1 MTIADTPI
9 AEAARTNGFI
19 FPRLLEIELRA
30 FSLYRRVTDAKIV
43 ISDGVSCFVGANGIG
58 KSTFIAA
65 VNYGLTGR
73 VAKPGH
79 TFTSAEEY
87 YKETQ
92 AFAREYFAGRIDEED
107 RPAAEIRIEFAIAG
121 VTFSIRRGFFE
132 LSELRSLRITE
143 DHRIVFEGDSGSTSG
158 SELQKVY
165 ERELCSRMGVE
176 EFYQFAFLQQF
187 VLTFDE
193 QRHLA
198 FWDSKTLQ
206 QMLFLAF
213 GVDAATAVRA
223 ETFSRTVE
231 KQDSLRRNYQWQA
244 TEARKK
250 IKDLDNVTTDS
261 DGNDDEIV
269 EQHQNLIANEQ
280 EVARLLESREAE
292 LADHRLQVAD
302 ATSRYITLQDEY
314 DRLFH
319 VRSKQTDPLRHHPVV
334 VTTINENRCVV
345 CGNTDIE
352 RIEGVK
358 VAVASR
364 QCPLCRTQHPAG
376 TKRDPKVLEAL
387 QRVDQELATTRSQIS
402 NETLAVRRVEDELR
416 EVAER
421 HARIAEELAEFE
433 RDNAIAAR
441 VVPSDADALRAM
453 YTNQI
458 DRFLQQKEAARERRD
473 KARDELTKLQNAVRK
488 QYEHV
493 EEDFVPLF
501 RELAFSFLGLNLD
514 IRFNVR
520 GAQISLALIVE
531 SKERI
536 EPHQLSESQRFF
548 VDIALRMALARFM
561 VGEPGAS
568 MLIDT
573 PEGSLD
579 AAYES
584 RAGEMFA
591 KFARAGNQILMTA
604 NVNTS
609 RLLLRLA
616 ERCGHAFMQLI
627 RMTEWAYLSEVQTA
641 EENQFDA
648 AYAAVEA
655 CLVDGDAQ
663 NESSS
668 HI

>member
-1 MTIADTPI
+1 MTLGARAI
-9 AEAARTNGFI
+9 AEAARTNAFI
-19 FPRLLEIELRA
+19 FPRLLEIELHA
-30 FSLYRRVTDAKIV
+30 FSLFRRLPDAKVV
-43 ISDGVSCFVGANGIG
+43 ISDGVSCFVGANGLG

-73 VAKPGH
+73 VAEPSR

-87 YKETQ
+87 YRETQ
-92 AFAREYFAGRIDEED
+92 PFAREYFAGRIDEED
-107 RPAAEIRIEFAIAG
+107 RPAAEIRIQFAVAG
-121 VTFSIRRGFFE
+121 VTFSLRRGFFE
-132 LSELRSLRITE
+132 LSELRSLKITE
-143 DHRIVFEGDSGSTSG
+143 DHRVVFEGESESIPG
-158 SELQKVY
+158 SELQATY
-165 ERELCSRMGVE
+165 ERELCARTGFE

-193 QRHLA
+193 RRHLA

-223 ETFSRTVE
+223 ETLSRTVE

-250 IKDLDNVTTDS
+250 IKDLDNATADR
-261 DGNDDEIV
+261 DGTDDEIV
-269 EQHQNLIANEQ
+269 EKHQSLIDQEQ
-280 EVARLLESREAE
+280 EVARLLESKEAE

-319 VRSKQTDPLRHHPVV
+319 ARSKQTDPLRHHPVI
-334 VTTINENRCVV
+334 VTTINEKRCVV
-345 CGNTDIE
+345 CGTTNVD

-358 VAVASR
+358 GAVASR

-376 TKRDPKVLEAL
+376 MKRDPKVLEAL
-387 QRVDQELATTRSQIS
+387 QGVDQELATTRSRIS
-402 NETLAVRRVEDELR
+402 NETLAVRRLEDELQ
-416 EVAER
+416 EVTER
-421 HARIAEELAEFE
+421 HARITEELAVFE

-441 VVPSDADALRAM
+441 VSPSDTDALRAM

-458 DRFLQQKEAARERRD
+458 DRFLEQKETAREKRD
-473 KARDELTKLQNAVRK
+473 TARNELTKLQNAVRK
-488 QYEHV
+488 QYERV
-493 EEDFVPLF
+493 EEAFVPLF
-501 RELAFSFLGLNLD
+501 RELAFAFLGLNLD

-520 GAQISLALIVE
+520 AAQISLALVVE
-531 SKERI
+531 SKERM

-561 VGEPGAS
+561 VGDAGAS

-579 AAYES
+579 AAYEA

-616 ERCGHAFMQLI
+616 EKCGHRFMQLI

-641 EENQFDA
+641 EEDQFDD

-655 CLVDGDAQ
+655 CLVNGDTQ

-668 HI
+668 HV

>member
-1 MTIADTPI
+1 MTSVAKAMPE
-9 AEAARTNGFI
+9 AESTKSFI
-19 FPRLLEIELRA
+19 FPRLIEIELRA
-30 FSLYRRVTDAKIV
+30 FSLYRRLPDTTVPIG
-43 ISDGVSCFVGANGIG
+43 DGVSCFVGANGLG

-73 VAKPGH
+73 VAEPGQR
-79 TFTSAEEY
+79 FTSAEEY

-92 AFAREYFAGRIDEED
+92 AFAREYFAGRIDEAD
-107 RPAAEIRIEFAIAG
+107 RSAAEIRIDFAVAG
-121 VTFSIRRGFFE
+121 VIFSVRRGFFD
-132 LSELRSLRITE
+132 LSELRFLRITE
-143 DHRIVFEGDSGSTSG
+143 DQRVVFEGDADSTPGSD
-158 SELQKVY
+158 LQARY
-165 ERELCSRMGVE
+165 ERELCARTGFE
-176 EFYQFAFLQQF
+176 EFYQFVFLQQF

-193 QRHLA
+193 RRHLA

-223 ETFSRTVE
+223 ETLSRTVE

-250 IKDLDNVTTDS
+250 LKDLDNATAEE
-261 DGNDDEIV
+261 GAAEDEPV
-269 EQHQNLIANEQ
+269 EQHQALIQQEQ
-280 EVARLLESREAE
+280 EVARLLESREAA

-302 ATSRYITLQDEY
+302 ATSLYITLQDEY

-319 VRSKQTDPLRHHPVV
+319 ARSKQTDPLRHHPMV
-334 VTTINENRCVV
+334 VTTINEHRCVI
-345 CGNTDIE
+345 CGTTDAKRVE
-352 RIEGVK
+352 DVK
-358 VAVASR
+358 TSVANR
-364 QCPLCRTQHPAG
+364 QCPLCRNQLPAAA
-376 TKRDPKVLEAL
+376 KRDTRVLEAL
-387 QRVDQELATTRSQIS
+387 RRVDQELAATRSRIT
-402 NETLAVRRVEDELR
+402 NETLAVRRLEDELR
-416 EVAER
+416 EVTEK
-421 HARIAEELAEFE
+421 HAKISDELATFE

-441 VVPSDADALRAM
+441 VSPSDADSLRAM
-453 YTNQI
+453 YTNQVN
-458 DRFLQQKEAARERRD
+458 RFLEQKEAARAKRD

-493 EEDFVPLF
+493 EEEFVPLF
-501 RELAFSFLGLNLD
+501 RDLAFSFLGLNLD

-520 GAQISLALIVE
+520 AAQISLALVVE
-531 SKERI
+531 SKERV
-536 EPHQLSESQRFF
+536 ESHQLSESQRFF

-561 VGEPGAS
+561 VGDAGAS

-591 KFARAGNQILMTA
+591 KFARSGNQILMTA

-616 ERCGHAFMQLI
+616 ERCGHQFMQLI

-641 EENQFDA
+641 EEEQFDD

-655 CLVDGDAQ
+655 CLVKGDAQ

-668 HI
+668 HV

>member
-1 MTIADTPI
+1 MTLGARAI
-9 AEAARTNGFI
+9 AEVARTNAFI

-30 FSLYRRVTDAKIV
+30 FSLYRRVPDARIV
-43 ISDGVSCFVGANGIG
+43 ISDGVSCFIGANGLG
-58 KSTFIAA
+58 KSTFVAA

-73 VAKPGH
+73 VAEPTR
-79 TFTSAEEY
+79 TFSSAEEY
-87 YKETQ
+87 YKETH

-107 RPAAEIRIEFAIAG
+107 RSAAEIRIDFAVAG
-121 VTFSIRRGFFE
+121 VTFSLRRGFFD
-132 LSELRSLRITE
+132 LSELRSLKITE
-143 DHRIVFEGDSGSTSG
+143 EQRVVFAGESESIPG
-158 SELQKVY
+158 SELQAHY
-165 ERELCSRMGVE
+165 ERELCARTGFE

-193 QRHLA
+193 RRHLA

-213 GVDAATAVRA
+213 GVNAATAVLA

-250 IKDLDNVTTDS
+250 IKDLETVTADP
-261 DGNDDEIV
+261 DGPDDGLV
-269 EQHQNLIANEQ
+269 ERHQNLIDRAQ
-280 EVARLLESREAE
+280 EVARFLESKEAE

-302 ATSRYITLQDEY
+302 ATSRYINLQDEY

-319 VRSKQTDPLRHHPVV
+319 ARSKQTDPLRHHPVV
-334 VTTINENRCVV
+334 VTTINEKRCVV
-345 CGNTDIE
+345 CGTTDAA
-352 RIEGVK
+352 RVEGVK
-358 VAVASR
+358 EAVASR

-387 QRVDQELATTRSQIS
+387 QRVDQELAATRSRIS
-402 NETLAVRRVEDELR
+402 NETLAARRVEDELQ
-416 EVAER
+416 EVAEQ
-421 HARIAEELAEFE
+421 HASIAEALAAFE

-441 VVPSDADALRAM
+441 VSPSDADALRAM

-458 DRFLQQKEAARERRD
+458 ERLLEQKETAREKRD
-473 KARDELTKLQNAVRK
+473 KARDELTKLQNGVRK
-488 QYEHV
+488 QYERA
-493 EEDFVPLF
+493 EETFVPLF
-501 RELAFSFLGLNLD
+501 RKLAFAFLGLNLD

-520 GAQISLALIVE
+520 AAQISLALIVE
-531 SKERI
+531 SKERM

-548 VDIALRMALARFM
+548 VDIALRMALARYM
-561 VGEPGAS
+561 VGDAGAS

-591 KFARAGNQILMTA
+591 TFARAGNQILMTA

-616 ERCGHAFMQLI
+616 EKCGHNFMQLI

-641 EENQFDA
+641 EEDQFDD
-648 AYAAVEA
+648 AYAAVEVS
-655 CLVDGDAQ
+655 LVNGDTQ

-668 HI
+668 HV